1 MTEGDK
7 AFMQQRSDRLAMC
20 LMRFCDALDLVL
32 QSKVQFVSEHH
43 VERWNETIFKTQ
55 HIEIQEITCN
65 LYYIIK
71 DEVVRQ

>member
-20 LMRFCDALDLVL
+20 LVRFWDALDLVL
-32 QSKVQFVSEHH
+32 QSKVQFASEHH
-43 VERWNETIFKTQ
+43 VERWNATIFKTQ
-55 HIEIQEITCN
+55 QVEIREITCN
-65 LYYIIK
+65 LYYIMK